1 VKCRKY
7 VIITA
12 YLPQEAPWTRVL
24 RQISEAGG
32 TIVSKDEIRR
42 RLVVEAP
49 ASRARQVLEALG
61 QAQQVGVEVK
71 AACRGS
77 PGAVEVARR
86 LRSLGFYIAR
96 SGEGPAYRATGY
108 GVLGGHY
115 VMVHA
120 WGSRLAVKAGRP
132 AKTGRVTGVLP
143 HGVFVGT
150 PEEAES
156 LLRALDQALRELRG
170 VL

>member
-12 YLPQEAPWTRVL
+12 YLPQEAPWTRTL
-24 RQISEAGG
+24 RLITEAGA
-32 TIVSKDEIRR
+32 TIVSKDDIMR

-61 QAQQVGVEVK
+61 QARQVGFEAK
-71 AACRGS
+71 AACRGT
-77 PGAVEVARR
+77 PGAVEVGRR
-86 LRSLGFYIAR
+86 LRNLGFYVAR
-96 SGEGPAYRATGY
+96 SGGGPAYRVTGY

-120 WGSRLAVKAGRP
+120 WGSRMAVKAGRP
-132 AKTGRVTGVLP
+132 ARTRRVTGVLP

-156 LLRALDQALRELRG
+156 LLRALDHALRELRG